1 MQVDSKCAVQ
11 CLHEGCYVYL
21 VTSTVSTVS
30 SIICTSTVSTVS
42 KISSMGMRSVVR
54 RGDGK
59 ALESWAQVA
68 AETRARMLLDP
79 RLKQGHTQI

>member
-1 MQVDSKCAVQ
+1 MQCSVCM
-11 CLHEGCYVYL
+11 EGCYVYL

-30 SIICTSTVSTVS
+30 SVIYKSTISTVSN
-42 KISSMGMRSVVR
+42 ISSVGMRSVVR